1 MGLFGAQIGK
11 SLGGIAGGAL
21 GGIAGG
27 LIGGKK
33 GRKIGSKIGG
43 DLGKMGGGIAG
54 AGLTAF
60 KNGGKVKKTGIAL
73 VHKDEFVLP
82 KSVKP
87 TVAQKK
93 AVAKLH
99 KNAKSKK

>member
-11 SLGGIAGGAL
+11 SLGKMGGNIAGGL
-21 GGIAGG
+21 VGG

-33 GRKIGSKIGG
+33 GRAIGSKIGG
-43 DLGKMGGGIAG
+43 DLGSTAG
-54 AGLTAF
+54 AIGGASLTAF

-87 TVAQKK
+87 TIAQKK

>member
-11 SLGGIAGGAL
+11 SLGKIGGNIAGGL
-21 GGIAGG
+21 VGG

-33 GRKIGSKIGG
+33 GRAIGSKIGS
-43 DLGKMGGGIAG
+43 DLGSTAG
-54 AGLTAF
+54 AIGGASLTAF

-99 KNAKSKK
+99 KKAKK